1 LTVFAVRFEVMKAL
15 FADSGWKTRFEKA
28 RNLAGMQEIICEFG
42 RAKGWKV
49 VEVTA

>member
-1 LTVFAVRFEVMKAL
+1 MTVFAVRVEVLRAL
-15 FADSGWKTRFEKA
+15 QADPVWFEKA
-28 RNLAGMQEIICEFG
+28 CKCRNVKELQEVVCEFG